1 MSARQ
6 PGLNDQSTTSQ
17 PYSVKGKSAIVTGA
31 GSGINFS
38 FATLLLSKGCN
49 VLIADLSLR
58 PEAQALLDTYSSK
71 RDTSSNQQPR
81 AVYVKTDVTNWPQLE
96 RMFRVGIE
104 EFGVID
110 IVCPGAGIYDPH
122 WSNFWHPPGALGGK
136 SRDTTDGGR
145 YTTLDINITHPI
157 RTTQLALSHF
167 LNPPTVSPPGSS
179 SAVQK
184 ASPQNPKR
192 VILISSI
199 AGQNANLNT
208 PLYVAAKHAMN
219 GFIRSLGKLEEKIG
233 VRVNGVAP
241 GVIKTPL
248 WTEHP
253 EKMTFLDEGRDQW
266 ATAEEV
272 ADAMLRCL
280 EEPGLGGGTILE
292 VGARQTR
299 LVEALNDPG
308 PSGAGHTV
316 SNLEEQYSEVYE
328 WLGQEGWGVGKVKL

>member
-1 MSARQ
+1 MAAQQ
-6 PGLNDQSTTSQ
+6 PGLQKDQSTTTAAQ

-38 FATLLLSKGCN
+38 FAALLLSKGCN

-58 PEAQALLDTYSSK
+58 PEAQALVDAHSS
-71 RDTSSNQQPR
+71 TSKPR
-81 AVYVKTDVTNWPQLE
+81 AVFLKTDVTSWPNLT
-96 RMFRVGIE
+96 RMFTVGAS
-104 EFGVID
+104 EFGSID

-122 WSNFWHPPGALGGK
+122 WSNFWHPPGVPGGK
-136 SRDTTDGGR
+136 SRDSPEGGR
-145 YTTLDINITHPI
+145 YASLDINVTHPI
-157 RTTQLALSHF
+157 RCTQLAIAHF
-167 LNPPTVSPPGSS
+167 LNPPPGSN
-179 SAVQK
+179 VQK

-192 VILISSI
+192 VVIISSI

-208 PLYVAAKHAMN
+208 PIYVAGKHAMN
-219 GFIRSLGKLEEKIG
+219 GFIRSLAQLEDKIG

-272 ADAMLRCL
+272 AEAMLRCV
-280 EEPGLGGGTILE
+280 EEGVGGGVVLE
-292 VGARQTR
+292 VGKSQTR
-299 LVEALNDPG
+299 RVEALNDPG

-316 SNLEEQYSEVYE
+316 SNLQEQYNEVYG
-328 WLGQEGWGVGKVKL
+328 WLGQEGWGVANPKL